1 MSSPTLK
8 KEKRM
13 QVIMQ
18 DLLTSVPAQLLRTI
32 LQKALALSHNTQS
45 NGPVN
50 VIKKPEFS
58 CLRLSFCASERKQV
72 QMYPAT
78 INVTMQVTAELR
90 NRSDFVQKVP
100 VLSL

>member
-1 MSSPTLK
+1 MSSPTLAK
-8 KEKRM
+8 KENAGNNARPSHKRTCSAFE
-13 QVIMQ
+13 
-18 DLLTSVPAQLLRTI
+18 DNPAEGTCLVAQHTI
-32 LQKALALSHNTQS
+32 EWPCKCD
-45 NGPVN
+45 
-50 VIKKPEFS
+50 KKNPEFS
-58 CLRLSFCASERKQV
+58 CLRLFFCASERKQV